1 MKKQVL
7 LAPDVDKSEA
17 PVRESRITPDV
28 ADVAMDNS
36 THSGNRLANCAESL
50 FQIMAAQL
58 FHPGAD
64 PADSVHLFRVF
75 QPPEFTHPAV
85 RVFLRTCVGSA
96 QPDCLRVYRTADAR
110 RVRRET
116 VLNKA
121 KRSLRGTS
129 GDRDLILRLDVK
141 SFFGFGIGGQR

>member
-1 MKKQVL
+1 MTAVLVTPNQLTSCAGNGTFDEIAIRQHVL
-7 LAPDVDKSEA
+7 LHCSPG
-17 PVRESRITPDV
+17 RID
-28 ADVAMDNS
+28 
-36 THSGNRLANCAESL
+36 
-50 FQIMAAQL
+50 
-58 FHPGAD
+58 
-64 PADSVHLFRVF
+64 HL
-75 QPPEFTHPAV
+75 
-85 RVFLRTCVGSA
+85 TCVGSA

>member
-1 MKKQVL
+1 MQTQQDQTDNHIFQRVRTQNDVGQFPKGRTNSTIDEIAIHQHVL
-7 LAPDVDKSEA
+7 LHCSPG
-17 PVRESRITPDV
+17 RID
-28 ADVAMDNS
+28 
-36 THSGNRLANCAESL
+36 
-50 FQIMAAQL
+50 
-58 FHPGAD
+58 
-64 PADSVHLFRVF
+64 HL
-75 QPPEFTHPAV
+75 
-85 RVFLRTCVGSA
+85 TCVGSA